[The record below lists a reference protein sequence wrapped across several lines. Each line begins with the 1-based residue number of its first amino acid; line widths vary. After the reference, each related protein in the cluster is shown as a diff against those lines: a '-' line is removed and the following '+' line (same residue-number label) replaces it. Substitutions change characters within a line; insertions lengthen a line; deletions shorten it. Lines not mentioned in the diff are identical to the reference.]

1 LKIKK
6 ENDLKIK
13 RGLKPG
19 IFLIMIIILLM
30 TLSILNGCSKILP
43 NSKDIVGS
51 DNQASTSVSE
61 KLDDFTLNDLQG
73 NEISLSDFTGK
84 IIVLNFWATWCPPCK
99 AEIPDFVETYNEF
112 KNQDVVF
119 LGVSIDDDINALE
132 QFVSE
137 YHIDYPVLI
146 DNLTENVSASWNISA
161 IPTTFFINTDGKIID
176 KWVGQ
181 IPKQQLVSILNELI
195 NDI

>member
-1 LKIKK
+1 
-6 ENDLKIK
+6 
-13 RGLKPG
+13 
-19 IFLIMIIILLM
+19 LIIIIILLM

-112 KNQDVVF
+112 KNQNVVF
-119 LGVSIDDDINALE
+119 LGVSLDDDINALE

-137 YHIDYPVLI
+137 YHINYPVLI